1 MVLVY
6 NKNMNKRKKQ
16 IGVVE
21 IVKIIAAALD
31 RISPFPYRI
40 SPFPF
45 KTNPLTR
52 CYYTDGHVEYEMFYC
67 AATQRC
73 TVPH

>member
-31 RISPFPYRI
+31 RISPFL
-40 SPFPF
+40 F
-45 KTNPLTR
+45 KTNPLIR
-52 CYYTDGHVEYEMFYC
+52 YYYTDGHVEYEMFYC
-67 AATQRC
+67 TATVKMYC
-73 TVPH
+73 TPLKKEEI

>member
-31 RISPFPYRI
+31 RISPFL
-40 SPFPF
+40 F
-45 KTNPLTR
+45 KTNPLIR
-52 CYYTDGHVEYEMFYC
+52 YCYTDGHVE
-67 AATQRC
+67 
-73 TVPH
+73 